1 MFGPSQYWAPHCL
14 SFAELSVASGCK
26 LSVALKPTK
35 QKLKECPK
43 RKEENTVVGFWIP
56 LLDFGGDE
64 KRELLGVI
72 KQRCLLHSTVSVPIT
87 AQKRL

>member
-35 QKLKECPK
+35 QKLKEYP
-43 RKEENTVVGFWIP
+43 RRREENVVGPWIP

-64 KRELLGVI
+64 KRELLGII
-72 KQRCLLHSTVSVPIT
+72 KPRYMHIKVSVSVT
-87 AQKRL
+87 AQKKL